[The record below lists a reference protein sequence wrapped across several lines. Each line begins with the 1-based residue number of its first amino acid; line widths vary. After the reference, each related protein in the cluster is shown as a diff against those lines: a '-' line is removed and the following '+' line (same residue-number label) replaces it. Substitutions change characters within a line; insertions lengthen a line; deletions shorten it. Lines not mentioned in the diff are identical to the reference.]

1 VTWLLGSA
9 VLLISFIGQLFLSGP
24 WPATVVLFDF
34 PLLVVLYYGLD
45 CGPVAALAL
54 GAGVGIVQDSLT
66 GSLLGAGAVSRGL
79 VGYVIGTAGLRFDL
93 TRPLSQLLVI
103 AGGTLSV
110 RLLELLTLFVM
121 GRQLALPPLP
131 ELLAG
136 VAGNTVI
143 GWTAYRLLR
152 REKSS

>member
-1 VTWLLGSA
+1 VRWLAGTGA
-9 VLLISFIGQLFLSGP
+9 LLAALIGQLFLSGA
-24 WPATVVLFDF
+24 WPETVVFFDL
-34 PLLVVLYYGLD
+34 PLLVVLYYSLD
-45 CGPVAALAL
+45 CGPVAALTL
-54 GAGVGIVQDSLT
+54 GAGVGMVQDSLT

-110 RLLELLTLFVM
+110 RLLELLTLVVM
-121 GRQLALPPLP
+121 GRQLVLPPLP

-136 VAGNTVI
+136 VAGNIII
-143 GWTAYRLLR
+143 GWTAFRLLR